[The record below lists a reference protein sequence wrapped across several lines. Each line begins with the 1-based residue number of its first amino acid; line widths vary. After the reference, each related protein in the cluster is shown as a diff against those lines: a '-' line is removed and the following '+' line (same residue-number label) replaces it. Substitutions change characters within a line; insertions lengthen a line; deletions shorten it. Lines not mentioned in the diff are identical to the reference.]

1 MTISCTKKGL
11 SYNKI
16 VKTIVSSNY
25 CFYNSLLRPKSLS
38 MPYSCRAYLSTAA
51 QPCKVGRD
59 EYDRTNIENGN
70 TNLKRKILR
79 WRFFSPSAGLDLVRA
94 DRLPLYLCTIRNGF
108 RGFASA
114 FAYNAFGLASS
125 ASLIVGRLL
134 LSMSSTIVPVS
145 SV

>member
-1 MTISCTKKGL
+1 MTTNCTNNRLSVLSSVLSVVSC
-11 SYNKI
+11 YA
-16 VKTIVSSNY
+16 
-25 CFYNSLLRPKSLS
+25 LRPKSLS

-59 EYDRTNIENGN
+59 EYDRMDIENGN
-70 TNLKRKILR
+70 TTLKQKNPAVEILLSIR
-79 WRFFSPSAGLDLVRA
+79 RTRPFRA
-94 DRLPLYLCTIRNGF
+94 DRLPLYLCTIRNGI
-108 RGFASA
+108 RDFASA

-125 ASLIVGRLL
+125 ASLTVGRLL

>member
-1 MTISCTKKGL
+1 M

-59 EYDRTNIENGN
+59 EYDRMDIENGN
-70 TNLKRKILR
+70 TTLKQKNPAVEILLSIR
-79 WRFFSPSAGLDLVRA
+79 RTRPFRA
-94 DRLPLYLCTIRNGF
+94 DWLPLYLCTIRNGI
-108 RGFASA
+108 RNFACAA
-114 FAYNAFGLASS
+114 FAYNAFRLASS
-125 ASLIVGRLL
+125 VSLTVGRLL

>member
-1 MTISCTKKGL
+1 
-11 SYNKI
+11 
-16 VKTIVSSNY
+16 
-25 CFYNSLLRPKSLS
+25 
-38 MPYSCRAYLSTAA
+38 MPILSTAA

-59 EYDRTNIENGN
+59 EYDRMDIGNCDKAIKKENPAVE
-70 TNLKRKILR
+70 ILLSIR
-79 WRFFSPSAGLDLVRA
+79 RTRPFRA
-94 DRLPLYLCTIRNGF
+94 DWLPLYICTIRNGF

-125 ASLIVGRLL
+125 ASLTVGRLL

>member
-1 MTISCTKKGL
+1 
-11 SYNKI
+11 
-16 VKTIVSSNY
+16 
-25 CFYNSLLRPKSLS
+25 

-59 EYDRTNIENGN
+59 EYDRMDIENGN
-70 TNLKRKILR
+70 TTLKQKNPAVEILLSIR
-79 WRFFSPSAGLDLVRA
+79 RTRPFRA
-94 DRLPLYLCTIRNGF
+94 DRLPLYLCTIRNGI
-108 RGFASA
+108 RNFACA

>member
-1 MTISCTKKGL
+1 M
-11 SYNKI
+11 
-16 VKTIVSSNY
+16 
-25 CFYNSLLRPKSLS
+25 
-38 MPYSCRAYLSTAA
+38 LSTAA

-59 EYDRTNIENGN
+59 EYDRTDIENGN

-94 DRLPLYLCTIRNGF
+94 DRLPLFLCTIRNGI
-108 RGFASA
+108 RGFACA
-114 FAYNAFGLASS
+114 FAYNAFRLASS
-125 ASLIVGRLL
+125 VCLTVGRLL